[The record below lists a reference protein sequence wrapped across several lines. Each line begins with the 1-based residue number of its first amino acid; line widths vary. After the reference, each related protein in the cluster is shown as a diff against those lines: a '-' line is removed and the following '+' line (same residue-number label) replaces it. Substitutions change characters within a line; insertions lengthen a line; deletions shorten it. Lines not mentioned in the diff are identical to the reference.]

1 MRPKSSNPVMSDR
14 IFQSAYTETQ
24 AADVMTVQG
33 AGIKTAILIALAFV
47 AAAFSWQTA
56 QEQPQLVMGYVF
68 GGSIVGLI
76 LVLVSSFKPT
86 TSPYV
91 APLYAIAEGFALG
104 AISMLVANAAPQYAN
119 LPFQAVCLTFG
130 TLFCMAMV
138 YSNGW
143 IKVTDKLRTGLYAA
157 LGAIFLIYLVSF
169 IVNLF
174 GGTIPYIHG
183 SGPIGIGFS
192 VIVVG
197 VAAFFLLLDFDFIE
211 RGAQYGAPKY
221 MEWYGAL
228 GLMVTLVWLYL
239 EILRLLMKIQ
249 SRD

>member
-1 MRPKSSNPVMSDR
+1 MRMSSSNPVMSDR
-14 IFQSAYTETQ
+14 IFQSAH
-24 AADVMTVQG
+24 AADSNVMTVQG
-33 AGIKTAILIALAFV
+33 TGIKTTILIVLAFV
-47 AAAFSWQTA
+47 AAAFSWSTCLQNPGLYPA
-56 QEQPQLVMGYVF
+56 F
-68 GGSIVGLI
+68 IWGGGIAG
-76 LVLVSSFKPT
+76 LVLVLVASFKPT
-86 TSPYV
+86 TSPFT
-91 APLYAIAEGFALG
+91 APAYAVAEGLALG
-104 AISMLVANAAPQYAN
+104 AISVLVSKISPKYAD

-130 TLFCMAMV
+130 TLFSMGIV

-157 LGAIFLIYLVSF
+157 LGAIFLIYLLTF
-169 IVNLF
+169 ILGFFSVQ
-174 GGTIPYIHG
+174 IPYIHG

-192 VIVVG
+192 VVVVG

-249 SRD
+249 NRR

>member
-33 AGIKTAILIALAFV
+33 AGIKTAILVALAFA
-47 AAAFSWQTA
+47 AAAFSWQA
-56 QEQPQLVMGYVF
+56 CIQNEALYPGFAMG
-68 GGSIVGLI
+68 GGIVALI
-76 LVLVSSFKPT
+76 LVIVSSFKPSA
-86 TSPYV
+86 SPFT
-91 APLYAIAEGFALG
+91 APLYALAEGLALG
-104 AISMLVANAAPQYAN
+104 AISVMFERFYPGIA
-119 LPFQAVCLTFG
+119 FQAVCLTFG
-130 TLFCMAMV
+130 TLFSMAIV

-143 IKVTDKLRTGLYAA
+143 IKVTNKLRTGLYAA
-157 LGAIFLIYLVSF
+157 LGAIFLIYLISM
-169 IVNLF
+169 IMNLF
-174 GGTIPYIHG
+174 GGQFPYIHG
-183 SGPIGIGFS
+183 NGLIGIGFS

-228 GLMVTLVWLYL
+228 GLMVTIVWLYL
-239 EILRLLMKIQ
+239 EILILLSKLQ

>member
-1 MRPKSSNPVMSDR
+1 
-14 IFQSAYTETQ
+14 
-24 AADVMTVQG
+24 
-33 AGIKTAILIALAFV
+33 
-47 AAAFSWQTA
+47 
-56 QEQPQLVMGYVF
+56 
-68 GGSIVGLI
+68 
-76 LVLVSSFKPT
+76 
-86 TSPYV
+86 
-91 APLYAIAEGFALG
+91 
-104 AISMLVANAAPQYAN
+104 
-119 LPFQAVCLTFG
+119 
-130 TLFCMAMV
+130 MAMV

-183 SGPIGIGFS
+183 NGIVGIGFS

-211 RGAQYGAPKY
+211 KGAQYGAPKY